1 MSGWFRDGEEAHTSW
16 SVTGSELL
24 TRSAFRYATGADGG
38 PLLSVWGR
46 GALSRFDGRDEELT
60 LRGEV
65 AAGTLGADVERG
77 GWLAG
82 LALSHSEGEGTFS
95 MEGSEGEIESSLTGL
110 YPYLR
115 YALTERLSVWGV
127 AGYGAGTL
135 MLTGEGEDPIETDI
149 DLTMGAGGA
158 RGELL
163 SARETGGFALALETD
178 ALRLRSAS
186 EAART
191 DSDRMKAAR
200 ADVSRLR
207 LRLESSYAFEID
219 GGGSLTP
226 SLEVGVR
233 HDGGDA
239 ETGFGLE
246 LGGGLLVESPRRG
259 LTAQMKVRS
268 LLAHEESGFEEW
280 GASGSVG
287 YDPHPSSALGPS
299 LGLSVSRGATSG
311 GADALWRRRTM
322 AGIVGNDEY
331 TPGAGLEADFGYGF
345 SAFGGRAVA
354 TPSAGASWSET
365 GEALRLGVG
374 LGFGRSKEL
383 ELEGAFGGG
392 ERTLRL
398 GYGYRLGR
406 SLELNV
412 EGIRRESAGDDGAPE
427 HRILLRGRMR
437 F

>member
-178 ALRLRSAS
+178 ALLLRSAS

-280 GASGSVG
+280 GASGPTRRRGSRMPG
-287 YDPHPSSALGPS
+287 CSSS
-299 LGLSVSRGATSG
+299 SRGRGAGGVRAGGG
-311 GADALWRRRTM
+311 GARARRRGAGRAGAPVEEARGLTERFAPPVPALARK
-322 AGIVGNDEY
+322 AGI
-331 TPGAGLEADFGYGF
+331 TPHFYWDSY
-345 SAFGGRAVA
+345 
-354 TPSAGASWSET
+354 P
-365 GEALRLGVG
+365 
-374 LGFGRSKEL
+374 
-383 ELEGAFGGG
+383 
-392 ERTLRL
+392 
-398 GYGYRLGR
+398 
-406 SLELNV
+406 
-412 EGIRRESAGDDGAPE
+412 
-427 HRILLRGRMR
+427 
-437 F
+437 